1 MGGARAVCKGCAGAV
16 RGVRGECVGWVC
28 RVYDRDVL
36 HFCVRLRLHA
46 CVIPQKIFG
55 VLVSLPTPAQR
66 QPRPTRKP
74 DLLACAY
81 CFAMPA
87 YQVS

>member
-1 MGGARAVCKGCAGAV
+1 MC
-16 RGVRGECVGWVC
+16 
-28 RVYDRDVL
+28 
-36 HFCVRLRLHA
+36 LRLHA